1 VRVVALAKD
10 VRITS
15 RKARVVADS
24 VVGLPV
30 AEALVL
36 LNFTPRHA
44 AREIAKVI
52 KSAAANAEHNYN
64 LDTSSLRVERIDV
77 DQAGIIKRYIAK
89 PRGMAGSVFKRMSH
103 LRCYVT
109 DEEPEEGRRRRSA
122 VAMPGRALRPSTRP
136 AATRRRRPAQVQR
149 AQEAAA
155 AAEAEEAE
163 AQAEAPEG
171 EVAEAWAEGPEV
183 EPGTERTAAQEAEE
197 RQPEDEGAE
206 AAPDAVAPGLETEGR
221 TTPPSSETEAD
232 AVAAEPSPERDG
244 DGDEEEEEPENI

>member
-1 VRVVALAKD
+1 MRVVALAKD

-44 AREIAKVI
+44 AREVAKVI
-52 KSAAANAEHNYN
+52 KSAAANAENNYN
-64 LDTSSLRVERIDV
+64 LEGSSLRVERIEV
-77 DQAGIIKRYIAK
+77 EQAGIIKRYIAK
-89 PRGMAGSVFKRMSH
+89 PRGMAGSIFKRMSH

-109 DEEPEEGRRRRSA
+109 DEEPQDGRGRRSV
-122 VAMPGRALRPSTRP
+122 VAMPGRSARPSTRP

-155 AAEAEEAE
+155 AAEAAEAETATTEAEEAQGEAEEMEIEAE
-163 AQAEAPEG
+163 ATAPAEA
-171 EVAEAWAEGPEV
+171 AEATAPEEKV
-183 EPGTERTAAQEAEE
+183 EVDTEAPAATA
-197 RQPEDEGAE
+197 PDEGAE
-206 AAPDAVAPGLETEGR
+206 VEGN
-221 TTPPSSETEAD
+221 
-232 AVAAEPSPERDG
+232 AEPRSEG
-244 DGDEEEEEPENI
+244 DASGDEDDEEEPENI